1 MKNIKYNKINQED
14 LDYLKTIVSEEDL
27 IWGTNISEDFTKDEL
42 GTVTGK
48 PEVMLYVKNTQEI
61 SKIMKYANEHYIP
74 VVVRGSGTGLVGAC
88 VPLYGGIII
97 NTSKMNKILELD
109 EANLTL
115 TVEPGVLLMEI
126 YDYVEPKGYFY
137 APDPGE
143 KSATIGGNIA
153 TNAGGMRAVKY
164 GVTRDWVRAIEVVL
178 PNGDIE
184 WFGRKVVK
192 DSTGYPLK
200 QLMIGSEGTL
210 GIITKAILKLE
221 PKPVESISL
230 LVPFKT
236 EQEGLDAVPEIIKA
250 KVSPT
255 AIEFFERNTILF
267 AEEFL
272 GKKFPDTKSDSYILL
287 TFEGKNKEELKYNYQ
302 VAADICLEKLGA
314 TDVFIVDREERK
326 QSVWKARGAFLEAIK
341 ASTTQMDECDVVVPR
356 SEIANYI
363 KFTYELA
370 KTYQIRIPS
379 FGHAGDGNLHIYICK
394 DNYSDEVFA
403 EKLNDIFNDMY
414 QKAKEVGGLVSGE
427 HGIGFAKKVYMKEL
441 LGTNQVKLMQGI
453 KDVFDPHH
461 ILNPGK
467 IID

>member
-1 MKNIKYNKINQED
+1 MAYNKITNQD
-14 LDYLKTIVSEEDL
+14 IAYLKTIVDQQDFLEGDA
-27 IWGTNISEDFTKDEL
+27 ISEDFGKDEL
-42 GTVTGK
+42 GTVSGK
-48 PEVMLYVKNTQEI
+48 PDVMMYVKSAEEV
-61 SKIMKYANEHYIP
+61 SKIMKYANEHLIP

-88 VPLYGGIII
+88 VPLFGGIII
-97 NTSKMNKILELD
+97 NTSKMNHILELD
-109 EANLTL
+109 ESNLTL

-164 GVTRDWVRAIEVVL
+164 GVTRDWVRALEVVL

-210 GIITKAILKLE
+210 GIITKAILKLD

-230 LVPFKT
+230 LVPFPT

-255 AIEFFERNTILF
+255 AIEFFERQTILF

-287 TFEGKNKEELKYNYQ
+287 TFEGKTKEELNYNYQ
-302 VAADICLEKLGA
+302 LAADVCLNQLGA
-314 TDVFIVDREERK
+314 TDVFIVDTDERK
-326 QSVWKARGAFLEAIK
+326 ESVWKARGAFLEAIK

-370 KTYQIRIPS
+370 EKYQIRIPS

-394 DNYSDEVFA
+394 DDYSDTEF
-403 EKLNDIFNDMY
+403 EKKLAAIFDEMY
-414 QKAKEVGGLVSGE
+414 KKAKAVGGLVSGE
-427 HGIGFAKKVYMKEL
+427 HGIGYAKKTYMKEV
-441 LGTNQVKLMQGI
+441 LGENQVRLMKGI
-453 KDVFDPHH
+453 KAVFDPND

-467 IID
+467 VVE

>member
-1 MKNIKYNKINQED
+1 MYKKMTNEDIKV
-14 LDYLKTIVSEEDL
+14 LKTFVEKENFLVGEE
-27 IWGTNISEDFTKDEL
+27 ISKDFCKDEL
-42 GTVTGK
+42 GTVSGT
-48 PEVMLYVKNTQEI
+48 PEIMMYVTTTEEV
-61 SKIMKYANEHYIP
+61 SKIMKYANEQHIP

-88 VPLYGGIII
+88 VPLYGGIMI
-97 NTSKMNKILELD
+97 NTSKMNHILELD
-109 EANLTL
+109 ESNLTL

-143 KSATIGGNIA
+143 KSATIGGNIS

-164 GVTRDWVRAIEVVL
+164 GITRDWVRALQVVL

-210 GIITKAILKLE
+210 GIITKAILRLE

-230 LVPFKT
+230 LIPFET
-236 EQEGLDAVPEIIKA
+236 EEEGLNAVPEIIKA
-250 KVSPT
+250 KVAPT

-287 TFEGKNKEELKYNYQ
+287 TFEGKTKEELNSNYQ
-302 VAADICLEKLGA
+302 IAADVCLNELGA
-314 TDVFIVDREERK
+314 IDVFIVDTEERK
-326 QSVWKARGAFLEAIK
+326 ESVWKARGAFLEAIK

-370 KTYQIRIPS
+370 KKYEIRIPS

-394 DNYSDEVFA
+394 DAYSNEVF
-403 EKLNDIFNDMY
+403 ESKLQHIFEEMY

-427 HGIGFAKKVYMKEL
+427 HGIGYAKKGYMKEL
-441 LGTNQVKLMQGI
+441 LGERQVALMKGI
-453 KDVFDPHH
+453 KEVFDPHH

-467 IID
+467 IVE

>member
-1 MKNIKYNKINQED
+1 MAYNKITNQD
-14 LDYLKTIVSEEDL
+14 IAYLKTIVDQQDFLEGDA
-27 IWGTNISEDFTKDEL
+27 ISEDFGKDEL
-42 GTVTGK
+42 GTVSGK
-48 PEVMLYVKNTQEI
+48 PDVMMYVKSAEEV
-61 SKIMKYANEHYIP
+61 SKIMKYANEHLIP

-88 VPLYGGIII
+88 VPLFGGIII
-97 NTSKMNKILELD
+97 NTSKMNHILELD
-109 EANLTL
+109 ESNLTL

-164 GVTRDWVRAIEVVL
+164 GVTRDWVRALEVVL

-184 WFGRKVVK
+184 WLGRKVVK

-210 GIITKAILKLE
+210 GIITKAILKLD

-230 LVPFKT
+230 LVPFPT

-255 AIEFFERNTILF
+255 AIEFFERQTILF

-287 TFEGKNKEELKYNYQ
+287 TFEGKTKEELNYNYQ
-302 VAADICLEKLGA
+302 LAADVCLNQLGA
-314 TDVFIVDREERK
+314 TDVFIVDTEERK
-326 QSVWKARGAFLEAIK
+326 ESVWKARGAFLEAIK

-363 KFTYELA
+363 KFTYDLA
-370 KTYQIRIPS
+370 EKYQIRIPS

-394 DNYSDEVFA
+394 DAYSNTEFE
-403 EKLNDIFNDMY
+403 EKLSAIFDEMY
-414 QKAKEVGGLVSGE
+414 KKAKAVGGLVSGE
-427 HGIGFAKKVYMKEL
+427 HGIGYAKKAYMKEV
-441 LGTNQVKLMQGI
+441 LGENQVRLMKGI
-453 KDVFDPHH
+453 KAVFDPND

-467 IID
+467 VVE

>member
-1 MKNIKYNKINQED
+1 MYKKITNED
-14 LDYLKTIVSEEDL
+14 IQVLETFVDKENFLVGSQ
-27 IWGTNISEDFTKDEL
+27 ISDDFGKDEL
-42 GTVTGK
+42 GTVTGN
-48 PEVMLYVKNTQEI
+48 PDVMMYVTTTLEV
-61 SKIMKYANEHYIP
+61 SKIMKYANQEKIP
-74 VVVRGSGTGLVGAC
+74 VVVRGSGTGLVGSC

-97 NTSKMNKILELD
+97 NTSKMNNILELD
-109 EANLTL
+109 ESNLTL

-126 YDYVEPKGYFY
+126 YDFVEPKGYFY

-164 GVTRDWVRAIEVVL
+164 GVTRDWVRALEVVL

-210 GIITKAILKLE
+210 GIITKAILKLD

-236 EQEGLDAVPEIIKA
+236 EEEGLNAVPEIIKA
-250 KVSPT
+250 KVAPT

-287 TFEGKNKEELKYNYQ
+287 TFEGKNREELKYNYQ
-302 VAADICLEKLGA
+302 LAAEVCLNELGA
-314 TDVFIVDREERK
+314 IDVFIVDTDERK
-326 QSVWKARGAFLEAIK
+326 ESVWKARGAFLEAIK

-370 KTYQIRIPS
+370 KKYQIRIPS
-379 FGHAGDGNLHIYICK
+379 FGHAGDGNLHIYICR
-394 DNYSDEVFA
+394 DNYSKDVFDK
-403 EKLNDIFNDMY
+403 KLKDIFDEMY
-414 QKAKEVGGLVSGE
+414 QMAKDSGGLVSGE
-427 HGIGFAKKVYMKEL
+427 HGIGYAKKEYMKNV
-441 LGTNQVKLMQGI
+441 LGERQISLMKGI
-453 KDVFDPHH
+453 KLVFDPNN

-467 IID
+467 VID